1 MKNGYEAHFKKMQ
14 NPGNAKPAPKIQLGA
29 AKSTGRSEQVLV
41 KELRQRMKPRA
52 NTQTHAKARS
62 KTPWKLIGA
71 SAVGLLIAGVG
82 LLNAD
87 KIDFLIKN
95 VEVSLLGGTA
105 VASEAPATQAPAAA
119 AKPEAEAKPEKKAEY
134 SQEEINHLSKLN
146 ERKKELDARE
156 EELNRV
162 EAELGKQKGELE
174 KQMAEL
180 ATMRKNISSVLEE
193 RVVADDKK
201 VETLVQMYSNMKASQ
216 AAKIMETLDEDL
228 AVEILGRMKKK
239 NAAEIMNL
247 VKAEKAQ
254 ILSEKYAGYRL
265 RTPAAK
271 TDKVDDRNE
280 GEPTTTKP

>member
-1 MKNGYEAHFKKMQ
+1 MKTGYEAHFKKMQ
-14 NPGNAKPAPKIQLGA
+14 NPQSKPAPKIQLGA
-29 AKSTGRSEQVLV
+29 AKPTGRSEQVLV

-52 NTQTHAKARS
+52 NTQAHAKARS

-105 VASEAPATQAPAAA
+105 VASEAPAAPAPAAE
-119 AKPEAEAKPEKKAEY
+119 AKPTEAKPEKKAEY

-271 TDKVDDRNE
+271 TDKIDDKNE

>member
-14 NPGNAKPAPKIQLGA
+14 NPGHAKPAPKIQLGA
-29 AKSTGRSEQVLV
+29 VKSTGRSEQVLV
-41 KELRQRMKPRA
+41 KELRQRMKPKA
-52 NTQTHAKARS
+52 QVKARS

-82 LLNAD
+82 MLNAD

-95 VEVSLLGGTA
+95 VEISLLGGTA
-105 VASEAPATQAPAAA
+105 VASEAPAAQAPSAA
-119 AKPEAEAKPEKKAEY
+119 AKPEAEAKPEKRAEY

-265 RTPAAK
+265 RSPAAK
-271 TDKVDDRNE
+271 TDKTDDKNE

>member
-1 MKNGYEAHFKKMQ
+1 MKNGYEAHFKKMK
-14 NPGNAKPAPKIQLGA
+14 NPGTAKPAPKIQLGA
-29 AKSTGRSEQVLV
+29 MKSSARSEQVLV
-41 KELRQRMKPRA
+41 QELRNRVKPKA
-52 NTQTHAKARS
+52 QAKAKS
-62 KTPWKLIGA
+62 KMPWKLISA
-71 SAVGLLIAGVG
+71 SAIGLAIAGVG

-87 KIDFLIKN
+87 KIDHVVRNI
-95 VEVSLLGGTA
+95 EVSVLGGQA
-105 VASEAPATQAPAAA
+105 IAAEPPAPAAPA
-119 AKPEAEAKPEKKAEY
+119 AEAKPAEAKPEKKTEY

-162 EAELGKQKGELE
+162 EAEIAKQKTELE
-174 KQMAEL
+174 KQMGEL
-180 ATMRKNISSVLEE
+180 ESIRKNISSVLEE
-193 RVVADDKK
+193 RVVSDDKK

-271 TDKVDDRNE
+271 TEKAE
-280 GEPTTTKP
+280 GEPTAKP